1 MYNSKIEWTDHSW
14 NPWIGCT
21 KVSPGCKHC
30 YAETFALRFNA
41 AQWGPQG
48 ERKRTSPANW
58 RKPLT
63 WNRQNWMQCLDCGWR
78 GKATTR
84 NARFACD
91 ACRSENVEPTR
102 QRVFCASLADV
113 FEDRPELLPW
123 RAELFDLMAYT
134 PNLDWLL
141 LTKRPENIRRLWP
154 WMPADTFPNI
164 WLGTSIENQE
174 QANKRIPSL
183 LLPGVATSI
192 RFLSCEPLLGPV
204 DLTKLPMF
212 NGKTNYNALTGEEP
226 IDPSTGQPR
235 GAGPSIHW
243 VIAGG
248 ESGPHARPMHPDW
261 ARSLRDQCAAAGVPF
276 FFKQWGEHLPRGQ
289 WNVHG
294 MESLMYAAG
303 CEAFGGTAPPRSI
316 QWDEQMWAY
325 KVGKHDAGRYLD
337 ECIHNAHP
345 PGIIHNLTH

>member
-1 MYNSKIEWTDHSW
+1 MRNSNIEWTDHTF

-21 KVSPGCKHC
+21 KVSPGCKNC
-30 YAETFALRFNA
+30 YAETYGNRFGV
-41 AQWGPQG
+41 QWGPQG

-113 FEDRPELLPW
+113 FEDRPELVPW
-123 RAELFDLMAYT
+123 RAELFEIIANT

-154 WMPADTFPNI
+154 WTQDVTRPNL
-164 WLGTSIENQE
+164 WLGTSVENQE
-174 QANKRIPSL
+174 QALLRIQSL
-183 LLPGVATSI
+183 ILAPAHV
-192 RFLSCEPLLGPV
+192 RFLSCEPLLG
-204 DLTKLPMF
+204 
-212 NGKTNYNALTGEEP
+212 ALDIKRFFWLQGG
-226 IDPSTGQPR
+226 ST
-235 GAGPSIHW
+235 AGPWYDATGRHRGGGGIGGQMFSRVPSGDINW

-261 ARSLRDQCAAAGVPF
+261 ARSLRDQCAAANVPF

-337 ECIHNAHP
+337 ERIHNAHP
-345 PGIIHNLTH
+345 PIAPR